1 MNKIRVNKDYYSIT
15 KYNNA
20 LGKALGNGLGKGKV
34 FRNNLKISFFLF
46 ELELETQKVL
56 KRPPFKGINFLYL
69 L

>member
-20 LGKALGNGLGKGKV
+20 LGKALGNGLGRGTV

-46 ELELETQKVL
+46 EIEFEAQKVL
-56 KRPPFKGINFLYL
+56 RKLPFKGINFLYL